1 MRGTHMNEHAAELDH
16 DEVILSYE
24 VSDEA
29 LETMDGIGG
38 PGDVTALDRGEDDS
52 IGFEV
57 SDEVLE
63 AASRTH
69 LAAGPSFSPGSLTMN
84 FICCSVA

>member
-1 MRGTHMNEHAAELDH
+1 MNAHAAKRDH
-16 DEVILSYE
+16 DEDIFSYE
-24 VSDEA
+24 VFDEV
-29 LETMDGIGG
+29 LETVGGIGG
-38 PGDVTALDRGEDDS
+38 PGDVITVDRGEDDS
-52 IGFEV
+52 VSFEV
-57 SDEVLE
+57 LDEVLE